1 MRVSKPC
8 LMHQYG
14 EGFRLSVLIAKDSVP
29 AARKLVDELKDKDLD
44 CEIKVHREKRSLT
57 ANAYAWQLMSQIGKA
72 INPPIP
78 NDEVY
83 EIMLRRYAPV
93 TVVSTIQGIDFTKF
107 ASHAELFADDGN
119 WLHWKVYKGSSEM
132 DSKEMSVFING
143 IKSEAEELGIETL
156 TPAELEAL
164 CTNQPKN
171 ATSR

>member
-1 MRVSKPC
+1 MKVSKPC
-8 LMHQYG
+8 LFNSYG
-14 EGFRLSVLIAKDSVP
+14 EGWRLSLLLSPDSVKD
-29 AARKLVDELKDKDLD
+29 ARRLVDDLKGKDLD
-44 CEIKVHREKRSLT
+44 CDIKVHRERRSLT

-93 TVVSTIQGIDFTKF
+93 TVVSTIRSIDFTKF

-164 CTNQPKN
+164 YAQIH
-171 ATSR
+171 